1 MPESHALPELH
12 PGLISSLI
20 QGIHPRP
27 HETLGQ
33 HPVEGGFVIRT
44 VRPLAWTVTAVQTNG
59 TRVPLRHTAE
69 GLWQG
74 FAAGPGQAYTLET
87 TYDNGAPWVSDDPY
101 RFVPSVGE
109 VDLYLWGE
117 GRHEQIWKV
126 LGAHFRPHEDVLGT
140 SFSVWAPHATAVRVL
155 GDFNTW
161 NGVGHAMRRL
171 DDNGVWE
178 IFIPGLTPGNNYRF
192 ELRAPSGEWVSRSD
206 PMAQHTEHP
215 PANASVVGET
225 KHVWDDAAWLA
236 TRGETDVI
244 NSPMSVYEM
253 HLGSWRPGLGYR
265 EVADPLIEYLQE
277 TGFTHV
283 EFMPLAEHPFG
294 GSWGYQVTGY
304 YAATSRFGHPDDLKY
319 LIDRLHQAGIGV
331 IMDWVPG
338 HFPKDEWALA
348 RFDGLPL
355 YEHSD
360 PRRGEQPDWGTLIFN
375 FGDSQV
381 RNFLVANALFWLEE
395 FHIDGLRVDAVA
407 SMLYLDYSRE
417 GDDWLPN
424 KFGGRENLEAITF
437 LQEVNATA
445 YKRNPGIIMIAEEST
460 SWGGVTAPTSGGG
473 LGFGMKWNMGWMHDT
488 LQYMQFDPMYRSHHH
503 NDITF
508 SFLYAYSENFMLPI
522 SHDEVVHGKGSLL
535 AKMPGDQWQKLANLR
550 AYLAFMWAHPGKQLL
565 FMGQEFGQLS
575 EWSEERGLDWWILDQ
590 PVHQGLLKLVGAL
603 NRIYK
608 AEPAL
613 WQQDNTP
620 SGFEW
625 IEAGD
630 AQHNV
635 LSFLRWDTDGQPIA
649 IFQNFSGAPVGPYRA
664 GLPFAGVWEELLNT
678 DAEEFGGSGVGNYG
692 SVTAVDEPWAGRPAS
707 ADLTLPPLAGLWLKL
722 RKE

>member
-1 MPESHALPELH
+1 MPENHVLPELH
-12 PGLISSLI
+12 PGLITSLVA
-20 QGIHPRP
+20 GSHPRP
-27 HETLGQ
+27 HDTLGQ
-33 HPVEGGFVIRT
+33 HMLDDGFVIRAI
-44 VRPLAWTVTAVQTNG
+44 RPLAWTVTAVQPDG
-59 TRVPLRHTAE
+59 TRIPLRHVAE

-74 FAAGPGQAYTLET
+74 FYTGPGAAYVLET
-87 TYDNGAPWVSDDPY
+87 TYNNGAPWVADDPY

-126 LGAHFRPHEDVLGT
+126 LGAHFRPHEGVEGT
-140 SFSVWAPHATAVRVL
+140 SFSVWAPHATAVRVI
-155 GDFNTW
+155 GDFNSW
-161 NGVGHAMRRL
+161 DGVLHAMRRL

-178 IFIPGLTPGNNYRF
+178 IFVPGLTPGTNYKF
-192 ELRAPSGEWVSRSD
+192 DLRTAGGDWVRRAD
-206 PMAQHTEHP
+206 PMARHTEHA
-215 PANASVVGET
+215 PATASVVGVTSHE
-225 KHVWDDAAWLA
+225 WDDSAWLA
-236 TRGETDVI
+236 KRAETDAL

-253 HLGSWRPGLGYR
+253 HVGSWRPGLGYR
-265 EVADPLIEYLQE
+265 EVADQLIEYLGE

-304 YAATSRFGHPDDLKY
+304 YAPSSRFGNTDDLKY

-348 RFDGLPL
+348 KFDGQAL

-381 RNFLVANALFWLEE
+381 RNFLVANALYWLEE

-424 KFGGRENLEAITF
+424 KYGGRENLEAISF

-445 YKRNPGIIMIAEEST
+445 YKRNPGIMMIAEEST
-460 SWGGVTAPTSGGG
+460 SWAGVTAPTEGGG

-535 AKMPGDQWQKLANLR
+535 TKMPGDSWQKLANLR
-550 AYLAFMWAHPGKQLL
+550 AYFAFMWAHPGKQLL

-590 PVHQGLLKLVGAL
+590 PAHQGLVKLIGQL
-603 NRIYK
+603 NSIYK
-608 AEPAL
+608 TEPAL
-613 WQQDNTP
+613 WSQDNTP
-620 SGFEW
+620 NGFEW

-630 AQHNV
+630 AQNNA

-649 IFQNFSGAPVGPYRA
+649 VFMNFSGRPIGPHRV

-678 DAEEFGGSGVGNYG
+678 DAVEFGGSGVGNYG
-692 SVTAVDEPWAGRPAS
+692 AVTAVDEPWAGRPAS
-707 ADLTLPPLAGLWLKL
+707 ADITLPPLAGLWLKL
-722 RKE
+722 RK